1 MKKVCAVVLAALL
14 WGAGCKREK
23 DFGQPEPEDVI
34 YVFDS
39 QTNRI
44 EGLLVLPE
52 NLEQAGE
59 MVRGIEFPRRLYE
72 KKRFTYYVDY
82 TGPVLEFVKDVAKQ
96 YNFPISWDPE
106 PIPELRSREGP
117 SISGNLNFF
126 EVFREIVSLANERG
140 FQRKGIGEYDP
151 NEISIGII
159 RKDGAVIKRVRTA
172 TEFKE

>member
-1 MKKVCAVVLAALL
+1 MKKAYVVVLAALL
-14 WGAGCKREK
+14 WGAGCKRER

-39 QTNRI
+39 QTNKI
-44 EGLLVLPE
+44 EGLLVVPE
-52 NLEQAGE
+52 DLMQADT
-59 MVRGIEFPRRLYE
+59 MVRGIEFPRRLYD

-82 TGPVLEFVKDVAKQ
+82 TGPFLEFVKDVAKK

-126 EVFREIVSLANERG
+126 EVFREIVSLVNERG
-140 FQRKGIGEYDP
+140 LQRRAIGEYDP
-151 NEISIGII
+151 NEISVGIVK
-159 RKDGAVIKRVRTA
+159 KDAAVIKRVKSA
-172 TEFKE
+172 TEFEE